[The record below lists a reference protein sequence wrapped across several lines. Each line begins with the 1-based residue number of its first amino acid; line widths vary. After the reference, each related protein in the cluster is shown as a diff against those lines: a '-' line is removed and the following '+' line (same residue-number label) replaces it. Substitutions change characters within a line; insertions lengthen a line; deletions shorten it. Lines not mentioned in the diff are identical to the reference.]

1 MTVIFILLALGLVA
15 GVFSGLI
22 GLGGGVIIV
31 PALVY
36 FLGMSQ
42 HMSQGTTLAMM
53 LPPIG
58 ILGVMNYYK
67 NQMVDWKAAMIL
79 ATSFIIGGYFG
90 SKMAIALPAEII
102 RKVFGIVV
110 LALALKMIFSK

>member
-1 MTVIFILLALGLVA
+1 MTIVFILLAIGLVA
-15 GVFSGLI
+15 GVFSGMI
-22 GLGGGVIIV
+22 GLGGGVIVV

-36 FLGMSQ
+36 FIGMSQ

-58 ILGVMNYYK
+58 VLGVMNYYK

-79 ATSFIIGGYFG
+79 AASFIIGGYFG
-90 SKMAIALPAEII
+90 SKMAIALPAETI
-102 RKVFGIVV
+102 RKVFGIII
-110 LALALKMIFSK
+110 LGIALKMIFSK